1 MAGVFVENLLEKRGL
16 LFHVIVILLSLTIT
30 AVYPLF
36 THGESVPGDQLGLFL
51 LLLIQLEVF
60 FFVAGKI
67 FTGLKPGLTRNEYT
81 KSVLLHFA
89 LFISI
94 CFLAALII
102 YVVFIIILSA
112 MQEENVAA
120 GVMNFFNE
128 NFLEWFKATLGGLL
142 FGAAIFIF
150 IQWQDALKREQK
162 LREESLI
169 FQNETLKS
177 QVNPHFLFN
186 SLNTVSSLIHSN
198 PEKAEEFINTLS
210 SVYRYIL
217 ENGQKDKVPL
227 QSELDLINRYFD
239 LHRVRDEEKMV
250 LSIDY
255 SGVDDYWILP
265 VSLQILL
272 ENAIKHNI
280 ASRDNPLRISVGFEG
295 QYIVVINNL
304 QKKATQ
310 LKSTGIGLKNLA
322 ERVKLITGKEL
333 ITEEAADSFIV
344 KIPLLK

>member
-280 ASRDNPLRISVGFEG
+280 ASRENPLRISVGFEG